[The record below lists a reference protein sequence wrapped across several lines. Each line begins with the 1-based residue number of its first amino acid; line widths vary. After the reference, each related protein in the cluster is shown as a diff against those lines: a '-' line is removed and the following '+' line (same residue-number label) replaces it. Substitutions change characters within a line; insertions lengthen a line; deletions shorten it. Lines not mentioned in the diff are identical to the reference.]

1 MSILEIL
8 EAHYL
13 VLTGDSE
20 AEPGEWKAECVGCD
34 WEEAYSDA
42 SADLHMRHVAQVLE
56 QHEREA
62 KAAALKEAA
71 DEIEDKAERL
81 SPDDSFQ
88 QGARIGIITSAVDL
102 QTRAAQLKETP

>member
-8 EAHYL
+8 EAHR
-13 VLTGDSE
+13 VSAFAGSDT
-20 AEPGEWKAECVGCD
+20 ACACD
-34 WEEAYSDA
+34 RTWRSN
-42 SADLHMRHVAQVLE
+42 ADYRAHVAQVLE

-71 DEIEDKAERL
+71 DEIEAKAERL